1 MKIVNKKA
9 RAKALALN
17 LMVELKPKPKNTG
30 RVTAPEVFLHKVAIK
45 ASKDWFVA
53 ISTY

>member
-1 MKIVNKKA
+1 MKKA
-9 RAKALALN
+9 PLPEPN
-17 LMVELKPKPKNTG
+17 QNPVVELKPKSKNTG

-53 ISTY
+53 ISAY

>member
-1 MKIVNKKA
+1 
-9 RAKALALN
+9 
-17 LMVELKPKPKNTG
+17 MVELKPKPKNAG
-30 RVTAPEVFLHKVAIK
+30 RVTEPEVFLHKVAIK